1 MVLRA
6 HKIPPFCRHRKK
18 SVRKGY
24 SEAAFHIRLEP
35 RLLKPREKSLRD
47 AMSDLKR
54 GEAMNTDYLL
64 LCGVMWAQHAS
75 VDAREE
81 LVRARCTPMIQICV
95 LLASAL
101 LEERAAS
108 A

>member
-1 MVLRA
+1 M
-6 HKIPPFCRHRKK
+6 
-18 SVRKGY
+18 
-24 SEAAFHIRLEP
+24 
-35 RLLKPREKSLRD
+35 LKPREKSLRD

-81 LVRARCTPMIQICV
+81 LVRALHSDDPDLRSTCKCPSRGESSFRLVFVFGKTRNARPPEH
-95 LLASAL
+95 LSH
-101 LEERAAS
+101 
-108 A
+108 

>member
-1 MVLRA
+1 
-6 HKIPPFCRHRKK
+6 
-18 SVRKGY
+18 
-24 SEAAFHIRLEP
+24 
-35 RLLKPREKSLRD
+35 
-47 AMSDLKR
+47 MSDLKR
-54 GEAMNTDYLL
+54 GEAMNTDYFL

-81 LVRARCTPMIQICV
+81 LVRALHSDDPDLV